1 MTRDKSVAPSVEPA
15 RRPGDKRVATQLLL
29 GTGANRAE
37 VRIEVLVPGSSLM
50 YMHPVEESM
59 HLLRRAYEEVVK
71 ALESMATEALE
82 EKP

>member
-15 RRPGDKRVATQLLL
+15 RRPGDKRVAAQLL

-37 VRIEVLVPGSSLM
+37 VRIEVLVPESSLM
-50 YMHPVEESM
+50 YMHPAEESM

-71 ALESMATEALE
+71 ALEAMATEALE